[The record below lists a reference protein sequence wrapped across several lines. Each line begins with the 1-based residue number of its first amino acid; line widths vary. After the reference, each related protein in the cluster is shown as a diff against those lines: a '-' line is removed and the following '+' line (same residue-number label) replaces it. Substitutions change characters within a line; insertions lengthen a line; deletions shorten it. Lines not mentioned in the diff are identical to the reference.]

1 MANYYAVF
9 ASGLKSC
16 DLRWVEYADIVTG
29 TDLLAG
35 CLPIFEITSSD
46 TTCGAGAGGDEG
58 EDSAHLLGVTC
69 MDINMIA
76 DLPTLR
82 QHAEYPAFEQQMQ
95 ASAKKCAVTS
105 LSPAALEALRARLPT
120 SQVQPWVTGQLFR
133 QAATLFLCAY
143 RKSPVMEN
151 WK

>member
-16 DLRWVEYADIVTG
+16 DLRWVEYTDIVTG

-35 CLPIFEITSSD
+35 CLPIFEIASSD
-46 TTCGAGAGGDEG
+46 TTCGGASAGG
-58 EDSAHLLGVTC
+58 DSAHLLGVTC

-82 QHAEYPAFEQQMQ
+82 QHAEYPAFRQQMQ
-95 ASAKKCAVTS
+95 AS
-105 LSPAALEALRARLPT
+105 RR
-120 SQVQPWVTGQLFR
+120 R
-133 QAATLFLCAY
+133 
-143 RKSPVMEN
+143 
-151 WK
+151 

>member
-1 MANYYAVF
+1 MHGPTCIFWDSLTPFSLQDVVKQIACENGGLFHWIPDDGDLASAMANYYAVF

-16 DLRWVEYADIVTG
+16 DLRWVEYTDIVTG

-82 QHAEYPAFEQQMQ
+82 QHAEYPAFRQQMQ
-95 ASAKKCAVTS
+95 AS
-105 LSPAALEALRARLPT
+105 RR
-120 SQVQPWVTGQLFR
+120 R
-133 QAATLFLCAY
+133 
-143 RKSPVMEN
+143 
-151 WK
+151 